1 SKMDRFIRDPESEKL
16 LSEHNRT
23 LEAAEA
29 LGGTPFKP
37 NMTRDELLKQFKYW
51 QKTNKEQ
58 SRGQGSASAVNV
70 SFAIPI
76 YPPCLAALK
85 GLKKVMV
92 KDLLLETHH
101 RGSYIL
107 VRSIIQAENMGAV
120 MAIVEDEQKDAIPLR
135 MLNEKL
141 RCQDGCVDKG
151 QVLLVKEPYLTSMP
165 DTEYGLRVDHVSD
178 IMFIPL
184 FDEMVPSVWR
194 ERLPEHETSQWMARD
209 WLNMGNEYLNRGKFY
224 SATEY
229 YSKGLE
235 CSPTEEE
242 KHYLLYYRGLA
253 FFQVDELDAA
263 LRDLD
268 AVPAGP
274 KSDKA
279 LRGKAQTLYRL
290 KRFRESCDLFAKLCK
305 KKPEDLS
312 AGNDLREAIARL
324 AEQKKG
330 GYNFNK
336 MQEKASKTHPPLL
349 DHATWIG
356 PMTVRQTKS
365 QGRGLFTTEAVK
377 VGDLLLCE
385 KAFEYATEHHSRPR
399 WSSTLHVNTETRT
412 TTRGGQLALTSS
424 IIEKLCKTPSLAAAI
439 TDLHSNGSRQVST
452 GLVDDKPVVD
462 TFQVAR
468 IISLNSFGSPT
479 SSRGDHIHDAR
490 DASENPGRLHNCGIW
505 PYASMINHSCM
516 SNAHRA
522 FIGDMMIIRAATDI
536 PANTEL
542 TIWYLLPAP
551 ENQPMDFSHWGFECS
566 CTTCVDIKATET
578 RILETR
584 VRQRAQIA
592 IALEKSSEYSRS
604 RAEVLIDRLTKTYP
618 RPLEQVLRL
627 GLWEPLT
634 LIAGAYDSLMQQ
646 NEAREAVVQ
655 ALAAVGFVLE
665 GGVEEPLVVKK
676 WGLAM
681 DNLVVA
687 WIILWGTLLE
697 VAPESAKQAERY
709 ARMAYLICVGEE
721 ESFDATYG
729 MNFRVAREP
738 AEESQEEGWVV

>member
-1 SKMDRFIRDPESEKL
+1 MDRFLQDPEGEKL
-16 LSEHNRT
+16 LTEHNRA

-29 LGGTPFKP
+29 LRGTPFKP
-37 NMTRDELLKQFKYW
+37 KMTRDELLKQFKYW
-51 QKTNKEQ
+51 QRTNKEHSRRQ
-58 SRGQGSASAVNV
+58 SSGSAVHV

-76 YPPCLAALK
+76 YPPCLAPLE
-85 GLKKVMV
+85 GLKKVML

-107 VRSIIQAENMGAV
+107 VRSITQAESMGAV
-120 MAIVEDEQKDAIPLR
+120 MAIVEDEEKDAISLR

-151 QVLLVKEPYLTSMP
+151 QILLVKEPYLTSMS
-165 DTEYGLRVDHVSD
+165 DTEYVVRVDHVSD
-178 IMFIPL
+178 IMFIPF
-184 FDEMVPSVWR
+184 FDEMVPSAWR
-194 ERLPEHETSQWMARD
+194 ERIPEHETSQWMARD
-209 WLNMGNEYLNRGKFY
+209 WLSMGNEYLNRGKFY
-224 SATEY
+224 SATEC

-253 FFQVDELDAA
+253 FFQVDEWDAS

-268 AVPAGP
+268 AVPPGP

-290 KRFRESCDLFAKLCK
+290 RRFRESCDQFTKLCK
-305 KKPEDLS
+305 KNPEDVS
-312 AGNDLREAIARL
+312 ARNDFREAIARL
-324 AEQKKG
+324 VEQKKG
-330 GYNFNK
+330 IYNFSK

-356 PMTVRQTKS
+356 PVTVSQTES

-377 VGDLLLCE
+377 VGDLLVCE
-385 KAFEYATEHHSRPR
+385 KAFAYATEHHSRPR

-412 TTRGGQLALTSS
+412 TARGGQLALASL
-424 IIEKLCKTPSLAAAI
+424 IIEKICKTPSLEAAI
-439 TDLHSNGSRQVST
+439 TNLHSNGFRQVST
-452 GLVDDKPVVD
+452 GLVDGKPVVD

-490 DASENPGRLHNCGIW
+490 DASGSPGRLHNCGTW

-516 SNAHRA
+516 SNAHYA

-551 ENQPMDFSHWGFECS
+551 ENRPMDFRHWGFECS
-566 CTTCVDIKATET
+566 CTICVDIKATEPHV
-578 RILETR
+578 LEMR
-584 VRQRAQIA
+584 VRQHAQIA
-592 IALEKSSEYSRS
+592 MALKKSSEYSRS
-604 RAEVLIDRLTKTYP
+604 RAEVLIDRLTETYR

-627 GLWEPLT
+627 GLWEPLI
-634 LIAGAYDSLMQQ
+634 LIAGVYDSLMQQ
-646 NEAREAVVQ
+646 DEAREAVVQ
-655 ALAAVGFVLE
+655 ALAAVGFVIE
-665 GGVEEPLVVKK
+665 GGVEGPLVVKK

-681 DNLVVA
+681 DNLVIA
-687 WIILWGTLLE
+687 WIILWRTLLG
-697 VAPESAKQAERY
+697 VAPESAKQAARY

-729 MNFRVAREP
+729 MNFKVAHEP
-738 AEESQEEGWVV
+738 VEEGEVEGWVV